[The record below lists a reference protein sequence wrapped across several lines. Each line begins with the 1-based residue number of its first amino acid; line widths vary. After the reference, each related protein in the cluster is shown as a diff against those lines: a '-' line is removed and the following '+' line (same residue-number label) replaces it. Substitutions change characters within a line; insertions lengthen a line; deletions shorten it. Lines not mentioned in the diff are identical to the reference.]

1 MRITESMRYYNL
13 LDDIA
18 QAQERAMKA
27 QEQVS
32 SGKRIQRPDEDPLA
46 ATDILRLNSEGSE
59 ADQYLRNLT
68 FAKSKL
74 QATDAVLDN
83 IEQMVERARTLG
95 QLGFG
100 NSQLAPGYVAELT
113 ALRDQLIT
121 AANTTY
127 GGRYI
132 FGGTVTT
139 VATYVKNP
147 DTTVTYNGNDQ
158 NMPVEINRGLS
169 VDTQIPG
176 TDLFSSSIDIFQ
188 VMSDLTTAMQAGDK
202 PGIDAALKQIEQF
215 TDVMSVARSKV
226 GGYVNLTARV
236 ESDLS
241 AGKLA
246 RATELSHEEAADL
259 AAAISELTLSQN
271 GLQATLAVGARI
283 SQLSILDYLR

>member
-1 MRITESMRYYNL
+1 MRITEGMRYYNL

-27 QEQVS
+27 QEQAS

-46 ATDILRLNSEGSE
+46 TSDILRLNSEGSE
-59 ADQYLRNLT
+59 ADQYSRNLT

-100 NSQLAPGYVAELT
+100 NSQLAPGYVTELN

-139 VATYVKNP
+139 TAPYVKNP
-147 DTTVTYNGNDQ
+147 DSSVTYNGNDQ

-176 TDLFSSSIDIFQ
+176 TDLFSSSTDIFQ

-215 TDVMSVARSKV
+215 TDIMSVARTKV

-246 RATELSHEEAADL
+246 RSTELSHEEAADL

-283 SQLSILDYLR
+283 SQLSLLDYL

>member
-18 QAQERAMKA
+18 RAQERAMKA
-27 QEQVS
+27 QEQLS
-32 SGKRIQRPDEDPLA
+32 SGKKIQRPSEDPLA
-46 ATDILRLNSEGSE
+46 ASDILRLNSEGAE
-59 ADQYLRNLT
+59 ADQYSRNLT

-83 IEQMVERARTLG
+83 IEQMVARARTLG

-100 NSQLAPGYVAELT
+100 NSQLGPGYVTELA

-139 VATYVKNP
+139 VAPYVKNP
-147 DTTVTYNGNDQ
+147 DSTVTYNGNDQ

-202 PGIDAALKQIEQF
+202 PGID
-215 TDVMSVARSKV
+215 
-226 GGYVNLTARV
+226 
-236 ESDLS
+236 
-241 AGKLA
+241 
-246 RATELSHEEAADL
+246 
-259 AAAISELTLSQN
+259 
-271 GLQATLAVGARI
+271 
-283 SQLSILDYLR
+283 